1 MQDDKFFDKKA
12 AALKYD
18 KVKENAPKLKAK
30 GSGHIAKNI
39 IQVAHENDIPIVE
52 DEDLIELLSKV
63 EVDKQIPGNMYKAVA
78 EVFAFLYDASKNT
91 KEKD

>member
-1 MQDDKFFDKKA
+1 MYEDKFFDKKA

-18 KVKENAPKLKAK
+18 KDTQNAPHLKAK
-30 GSGHIAKNI
+30 GSGHVAKNI
-39 IQVAHENDIPIVE
+39 IQVAQEHDIPIVE

-91 KEKD
+91 KA